1 MTLSSVLMKV
11 KPLTSVFVQK
21 EMPAIHDPGPA
32 LEAVILLIKVVV
44 PPVMPPPSDSTELP
58 HRDTF
63 YEFNSEDHLLLHSTT
78 DGFHQLSFIPLFFA
92 RITFFFL
99 ILGDVCSLHQMF
111 MVILFFFQFLSSFK
125 AATDS
130 IVPNLMFE

>member
-1 MTLSSVLMKV
+1 MTLSFVLMKV
-11 KPLTSVFVQK
+11 KHLTSVSVQK
-21 EMPAIHDPGPA
+21 EMPAIHDPDPA
-32 LEAVILLIKVVV
+32 LEAVILPIKVVV
-44 PPVMPPPSDSTELP
+44 LPVMPPPSDSTELP

-92 RITFFFL
+92 RIFFFFF
-99 ILGDVCSLHQMF
+99 LGDVCSLHQMF
-111 MVILFFFQFLSSFK
+111 MGFFFRFLSSFME
-125 AATDS
+125 ATDS

>member
-1 MTLSSVLMKV
+1 MTLSFVLMKV
-11 KPLTSVFVQK
+11 KHLTSVSVQK
-21 EMPAIHDPGPA
+21 EMPAIHDPDPA
-32 LEAVILLIKVVV
+32 LEAVILPIKVVV
-44 PPVMPPPSDSTELP
+44 LPVMPPPSDSTELP

-92 RITFFFL
+92 RITFFFFFRRCVL
-99 ILGDVCSLHQMF
+99 FASDVYGGFC
-111 MVILFFFQFLSSFK
+111 FFRFLSSFME
-125 AATDS
+125 ATDS